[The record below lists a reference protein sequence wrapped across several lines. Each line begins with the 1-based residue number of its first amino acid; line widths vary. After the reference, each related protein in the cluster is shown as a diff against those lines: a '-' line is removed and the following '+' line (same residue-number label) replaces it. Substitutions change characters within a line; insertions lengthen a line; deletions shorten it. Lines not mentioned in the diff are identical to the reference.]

1 MPAFQQG
8 QWPNL
13 APRNTLFGGEEL
25 ADIMLH
31 GRLSDDIVTS
41 AGRENAQLAAVL
53 ASEQKSLLVALTRA
67 DERVTVSAVLNEDHV
82 PSDFLYG
89 YLPEWFDRDRDA
101 DAETRV
107 YTAVARPANTRTGA
121 DHVAWSPPR
130 EACWPM
136 RRPIPPKR
144 AMPRKPWR
152 CWHRMASPPRIPTIG
167 RSLRNMREPTI

>member
-1 MPAFQQG
+1 M
-8 QWPNL
+8 
-13 APRNTLFGGEEL
+13 
-25 ADIMLH
+25 
-31 GRLSDDIVTS
+31 
-41 AGRENAQLAAVL
+41 
-53 ASEQKSLLVALTRA
+53 ALTRA

-107 YTAVARPANTRTGA
+107 YTAVGEAGEYAGLEADPRGLVAAARSVLAHAPT
-121 DHVAWSPPR
+121 DS
-130 EACWPM
+130 
-136 RRPIPPKR
+136 PKR